1 MSIARRGTP
10 GVIYPESAASH
21 WAIEVV
27 SHVRVSIKLRLEKGS
42 TKNLLKEIGKM
53 WWRFSTMWYRHKWCF
68 EIKTTNQRAKGQ
80 YEEDHFLV
88 KSSLFVLS
96 YRNLSQPNKWWRER
110 ESLEGTLCKRGHK
123 KTLLK
128 IKSGRFGKAFFFIYF
143 MGFSLWWV
151 VYFDGDGLVVVMRM
165 EPLSKVLKIL
175 AFNINC
181 NLKYL

>member
-1 MSIARRGTP
+1 M
-10 GVIYPESAASH
+10 VE
-21 WAIEVV
+21 
-27 SHVRVSIKLRLEKGS
+27 
-42 TKNLLKEIGKM
+42 
-53 WWRFSTMWYRHKWCF
+53 
-68 EIKTTNQRAKGQ
+68 
-80 YEEDHFLV
+80 
-88 KSSLFVLS
+88 
-96 YRNLSQPNKWWRER
+96 RER

-128 IKSGRFGKAFFFIYF
+128 IKSGRFGKAFFYF

-151 VYFDGDGLVVVMRM
+151 VYFDGDGLVVVMMRM